1 MEKGHYTL
9 TEIGRQH
16 EAFAITRN
24 QFPAFAQI
32 IEEVKKEG
40 FTKILFMG
48 CGTSYFL
55 AGAASAYFARFN
67 DITCDYLAS
76 FEFYKNTDSDCAAMY
91 EKMAELIEKDNAA
104 GGESLPY

>member
-16 EAFAITRN
+16 DAFAITRN

-40 FTKILFMG
+40 FTKILFLG
-48 CGTSYFL
+48 CGNNGL
-55 AGAASAYFARFN
+55 IANNGGCGCN
-67 DITCDYLAS
+67 DHC
-76 FEFYKNTDSDCAAMY
+76 C
-91 EKMAELIEKDNAA
+91 
-104 GGESLPY
+104 

>member
-76 FEFYKNTDSDCAAMY
+76 FEFYKNTECYVKPNEIGRAHV
-91 EKMAELIEKDNAA
+91 
-104 GGESLPY
+104 